1 MRQQVGALPIRWTG
15 DELRVLL
22 VTSRETQRWIIP
34 KGWRMRGRSNAEAA
48 AQEAF
53 EEAGVRGKVRAKPIG
68 RYKYAKR
75 LPGGVEDCKIT
86 TYLLEVTDELER
98 FPEMADRNRSWFT
111 VAEAIAFADDEG
123 LRGILR
129 DLEPKLEQ
137 MRAGERK
144 AARRR
149 AKAIDGTV
157 SSAKRSRGK
166 PRASDEARIATTGA
180 QADGEPMASG
190 DDTSPLAST
199 LAPVHAKADPGPTAD
214 GDGPAVATPVGKRR
228 PGKVGGRKSA
238 SGKAGKAKVAAGKA
252 KVTAGKAKVTTGKAD
267 KMKAAAGKADKIK
280 PAADKP
286 GRTGAASA
294 KAALRKAAR
303 KAIDALT
310 ARPHAAE

>member
-15 DELRVLL
+15 DEPRVLL

-34 KGWRMRGRSNAEAA
+34 KGWRMRGRTNAEAA

-53 EEAGVRGKVRAKPIG
+53 EEAGVRGKVRTKPIG

-86 TYLLEVTDELER
+86 TYLLEVTEELDA

-111 VAEAIAFADDEG
+111 LAQAIACADDEG

-129 DLEPKLEQ
+129 DLEPKLQE
-137 MRAGERK
+137 MRFGGRK

-149 AKAIDGTV
+149 TKAIGGTV

-166 PRASDEARIATTGA
+166 GRSSDEPQIEATGSE
-180 QADGEPMASG
+180 ADVGPTTSG
-190 DDTSPLAST
+190 DDPSPLT
-199 LAPVHAKADPGPTAD
+199 FTMAPVPAQADPGPTSE
-214 GDGPAVATPVGKRR
+214 GDSPAVVTPAGKRR
-228 PGKVGGRKSA
+228 LGKVGGVKSA
-238 SGKAGKAKVAAGKA
+238 SGKAGKAKV
-252 KVTAGKAKVTTGKAD
+252 TAGKSD
-267 KMKAAAGKADKIK
+267 KMKMAAGKADKIK
-280 PAADKP
+280 LTADKS
-286 GRTGAASA
+286 GRAGAASA

-303 KAIDALT
+303 KTIDAL
-310 ARPHAAE
+310 APRPQAAE